1 MTVAETMV
9 QRERLR
15 REVKALTAEGRIS
28 AIVLSILPPGLGLVM
43 YVSNKEY
50 MSPLF
55 HDILGQV
62 LLGLSAIGMV
72 VGFLWMRKVVQI
84 DV

>member
-1 MTVAETMV
+1 MT

-15 REVKALTAEGRIS
+15 REVRALTAEGRIS
-28 AIVLSILPPGLGLVM
+28 AIVLMCLPPGLGVVM
-43 YVSNKEY
+43 YVLNPSY

-55 HDILGQV
+55 HETMGIVMVILAV
-62 LLGLSAIGMV
+62 IGMA
-72 VGFLWMRKVVQI
+72 VGFLWMWKVIQI

>member
-1 MTVAETMV
+1 M
-9 QRERLR
+9 
-15 REVKALTAEGRIS
+15 
-28 AIVLSILPPGLGLVM
+28 LSILPPGLGVVM
-43 YVSNKEY
+43 YVSNQEY

-62 LLGLSAIGMV
+62 LLGLSVVGMV